1 MSQLCTPALLY
12 LIVSIIVAI
21 VMTIGNKYP
30 MKFILFQLFCIL
42 LWTWVLN
49 VICSSGYPIISWI
62 LIIIP
67 FFSYLYNN

>member
-21 VMTIGNKYP
+21 GMTIGNKYP

-49 VICSSGYPIISWI
+49 VICSSGYPAISWI